1 MSNRIEPRPG
11 ALDAAAGIAA
21 ERYGNVAV
29 LFHWLVALLILATF
43 PLGVYMADLSFSPAK
58 LKYYSW
64 HKWLGVTIFALAALR
79 LLWRATH
86 RPPPPMPGQPRWQL
100 AAAHGTHVLLYLL
113 MLGLPLSGWL
123 YSSAAGVPTV
133 YLGLW
138 QLPDLLQRDDGL
150 KATLKLVHLW
160 LGYVLAALVLL
171 HVAAALKHSI
181 VDRDGTLARM
191 SLRARPRTLSKDHR

>member
-1 MSNRIEPRPG
+1 MNRLANSPG
-11 ALDAAAGIAA
+11 AALDAAAGIAA

-29 LFHWLVALLILATF
+29 LFHWVVALLIVAAF
-43 PLGVYMADLSFSPAK
+43 PLGLYMVGLPFSPAK

-64 HKWLGVTIFALAALR
+64 HKWLGVTVFALAAAR

-86 RPPPPMPGQPRWQL
+86 KPPVPLPGQPRWQL

-113 MLGLPLSGWL
+113 MLAIPLSGWL

-138 QLPDLLQRDDGL
+138 QLPDLLPKDEGL
-150 KATLKLVHLW
+150 KVALKLVHQW
-160 LGYVLAALVLL
+160 LGYVLATLVLL
-171 HVAAALKHSI
+171 HVVAALKHSI
-181 VDRDGTLARM
+181 VDRDGTLGRM
-191 SLRARPRTLSKDHR
+191 SLRARPRTLSKEHR